1 MIYEVTQFGLPK
13 NIAAGVTEALR
24 QMQRGDT
31 LHFPKGEYHFY
42 KDYCQSL
49 SVHTSN
55 TDSFQR
61 PKKTFGI
68 LLQDKEQLTL
78 DGDGSVFVFHGNIS
92 ALGVLRCR
100 QITLRNFTIR
110 YACPTNVELEVTAK
124 QGHTVSY
131 RVPENQPFYMDG
143 GSVVFFE
150 QSPFTKKNYWQMRN
164 NENSSCAVRHQG
176 ETVFREVDQPFSGLH
191 RTRRT
196 GRLFLREQRPC
207 RGTGDGEL
215 PARLW
220 LADPNVPGCVLYRG
234 ALSPGSAASCVVFC
248 GLYPC
253 VRLQGHGNHKGLF
266 LYPGP

>member
-13 NIAAGVTEALR
+13 NIDAGVTEALR
-24 QMQRGDT
+24 QMQPGDT

-49 SVHTSN
+49 VVHTSN

-68 LLQDKEQLTL
+68 LLQDKKQLTL

-164 NENSSCAVRHQG
+164 NENSSCAVQKHDAWQ
-176 ETVFREVDQPFSGLH
+176 SS
-191 RTRRT
+191 
-196 GRLFLREQRPC
+196 LFLDC
-207 RGTGDGEL
+207 T
-215 PARLW
+215 A
-220 LADPNVPGCVLYRG
+220 LAVPGRAPLMCGPCGRRNIRSG
-234 ALSPGSAASCVVFC
+234 RRSLS
-248 GLYPC
+248 L
-253 VRLQGHGNHKGLF
+253 
-266 LYPGP
+266 

>member
-13 NIAAGVTEALR
+13 NIAVGVTEALR
-24 QMQRGDT
+24 QMQPGDT

-49 SVHTSN
+49 LVHTSN

-164 NENSSCAVRHQG
+164 NENSSCAVRH
-176 ETVFREVDQPFSGLH
+176 
-191 RTRRT
+191 
-196 GRLFLREQRPC
+196 
-207 RGTGDGEL
+207 
-215 PARLW
+215 
-220 LADPNVPGCVLYRG
+220 
-234 ALSPGSAASCVVFC
+234 LS
-248 GLYPC
+248 LI
-253 VRLQGHGNHKGLF
+253 HI
-266 LYPGP
+266 

>member
-24 QMQRGDT
+24 QMQPGDT

-49 SVHTSN
+49 VVHTSN

-68 LLQDKEQLTL
+68 LLQDKKQLTL

-143 GSVVFFE
+143 GSVVFFNKV
-150 QSPFTKKNYWQMRN
+150 PLPRRITGK
-164 NENSSCAVRHQG
+164 CATTRTAAAPCVTGGRRCSVRW
-176 ETVFREVDQPFSGLH
+176 TSR
-191 RTRRT
+191 
-196 GRLFLREQRPC
+196 FLDC
-207 RGTGDGEL
+207 T
-215 PARLW
+215 A
-220 LADPNVPGCVLYRG
+220 LAVPGRAPLMCGPCGRRNIRSG
-234 ALSPGSAASCVVFC
+234 RRSLS
-248 GLYPC
+248 L
-253 VRLQGHGNHKGLF
+253 
-266 LYPGP
+266 